1 MAAQANQTGSQQDG
15 QIDRRSFM
23 PLLGGGAAFLM
34 LAGTAQAQQVP
45 IPTTAAQVPGPP
57 SGTAMTTAYVQSVG
71 MRPICGA
78 TRWSTWSTATR
89 IFPRRPNPV

>member
-1 MAAQANQTGSQQDG
+1 MRRQANGSQQDW

-23 PLLGGGAAFLM
+23 PLLGGGASFLM

-57 SGTAMTTAYVQSVG
+57 SGTAMNHGLRPVGRTCGLSVG
-71 MRPICGA
+71 LDAGQHGQP
-78 TRWSTWSTATR
+78 
-89 IFPRRPNPV
+89 PRGFF